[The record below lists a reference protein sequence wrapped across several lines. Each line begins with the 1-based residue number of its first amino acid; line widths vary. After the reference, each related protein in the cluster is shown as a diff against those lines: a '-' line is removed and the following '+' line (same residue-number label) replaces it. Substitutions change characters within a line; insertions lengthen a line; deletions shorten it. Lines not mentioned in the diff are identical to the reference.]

1 MSVGNQIVTLKYY
14 DPANSGDVNRR
25 FQGIRPVGIYSGGY
39 LTPSD
44 GSHVDLSPLVCEIS
58 DGNYQVRVET
68 TIVVNL
74 SVPFADNKPYVV
86 LHWTYVGLV
95 SDYMEILVVN
105 APADNDIVV
114 GKCTYSGGGVLNGVI
129 YSERTTPN
137 TLDLFLKV
145 EPGSV
150 SKSIRVR
157 RGRKYVGTAVQEI
170 DEQYTSISLS
180 TYSAGNIVYIYVND
194 AGGLAHSKT
203 ASDYNG
209 KLLLAKVVIP
219 NPFNSISVDDIIDVR
234 SFLMDPVVPDGTSI
248 EKNVTTGKL
257 QVKDSGITS
266 AKMAAGAALR
276 SSGALIFND
285 SSPTT
290 FTDLDLSSVVG
301 ANVALVYLK
310 VLCNSGDDNYY
321 TFRTNGE
328 TADVS
333 ALDNSLGSY
342 RSKIDHPKIGYF
354 LVQTDSSGIIEWK
367 GGDVRTTQITIM
379 SYLK

>member
-86 LHWTYVGLV
+86 LRWTYVGLV

-170 DEQYTSISLS
+170 DEQYTTTSLS

-219 NPFNSISVDDIIDVR
+219 NPFNSITVDDITDVR
-234 SFLMDPVVPDGTSI
+234 SFLMDPVVPDGTSV

-257 QVKDSGITS
+257 QIIDSHVKSLS
-266 AKMAAGAALR
+266 AFGSWASKTVDTIYQAATDGFVVAYV
-276 SSGALIFND
+276 ND
-285 SSPTT
+285 SSELRLKTDSTVTPTT
-290 FTDLDLSSVVG
+290 IRAYCESYSSAAHYNSFCVPVKKNDYWIVDKLSGSVG
-301 ANVALVYLK
+301 GLYWLPI
-310 VLCNSGDDNYY
+310 
-321 TFRTNGE
+321 
-328 TADVS
+328 
-333 ALDNSLGSY
+333 GS
-342 RSKIDHPKIGYF
+342 
-354 LVQTDSSGIIEWK
+354 
-367 GGDVRTTQITIM
+367 
-379 SYLK
+379 

>member
-44 GSHVDLSPLVCEIS
+44 GSHIDLSPLVCEIS
-58 DGNYQVRVET
+58 DGDFQVRVET

-180 TYSAGNIVYIYVND
+180 TYSAGNTVYIYVDD

-203 ASDYNG
+203 ASNYDG
-209 KLLLAKVVIP
+209 KLLLAKIVIP
-219 NPFNSISVDDIIDVR
+219 NPFNSISVDDITDVR
-234 SFLMDPVVPDGTSI
+234 SFLMDPVVPDGTSV
-248 EKNVTTGKL
+248 EKNSTTGKL
-257 QVKDSGITS
+257 QTVDAHILSLIPSTVLGTWVIGLSKNTVYT
-266 AKMAAGAALR
+266 AATDGFIVGN
-276 SSGALIFND
+276 SSDLSEGETCIIYADGSNP
-285 SSPTT
+285 PTT
-290 FTDLDLSSVVG
+290 IRVFIHNHGGGHG
-301 ANVALVYLK
+301 AHFPFCVPVK
-310 VLCNSGDDNYY
+310 
-321 TFRTNGE
+321 
-328 TADVS
+328 
-333 ALDNSLGSY
+333 
-342 RSKIDHPKIGYF
+342 KGYF
-354 LVQTDSSGIIEWK
+354 WKITDDGSNVSHPPGPRISWLPM
-367 GGDVRTTQITIM
+367 G
-379 SYLK
+379 S